1 MKKMKHVQLMIKPA
15 SSNCNLR
22 CSYCFYED
30 ECKNREIHS
39 YGFMKEE
46 VLEAVV
52 KKALEAAEISC
63 TFGFQG
69 GEPTLAGLDFFRK
82 FISYTQQYKKLETK
96 VSFCLQTNGTLLNEE
111 WVAFLK
117 EHHFLVGIS
126 LDGTKDI
133 HDKNRRDG
141 NGKETFQR
149 ILKNA
154 KMLMKNGVDVNI
166 LCVLTKQ
173 SAKKITSIYTYL
185 KKEGFYYHQYIP
197 CLDPL
202 GEERGQHPWSLTPD
216 VYERALKDLF
226 DLWFEDIR
234 KGTMVS
240 VREFDNWMSILKGYA
255 PESCAQTGRCSMQ
268 NIVEA
273 NGDLFPCDFYVLDEH
288 RIANIQDKDFQLFEG
303 IPMEKSFFKEGM
315 KRGTGCKECKWYPL
329 CRGGCKRDYTEAGR
343 NYFCSAY
350 QGFFTYAIERMEWI
364 VRYMM

>member
-1 MKKMKHVQLMIKPA
+1 MKHVQLMIKPA

-52 KKALEAAEISC
+52 KKALEAAEVSC
-63 TFGFQG
+63 TCGFKG
-69 GEPTLAGLDFFRK
+69 GEPPPAGLDFFRK
-82 FISYTQQYKKLETK
+82 FISYTKQYKKPETK
-96 VSFCLQTNGTLLNEE
+96 VSFCLQTNGTLLDEE

-141 NGKETFQR
+141 SGKETFQR

-185 KKEGFYYHQYIP
+185 KKEGFYYQQYIP

-240 VREFDNWMSILKGYA
+240 VREFDNWVSVLKGYA

-273 NGDLFPCDFYVLDEH
+273 NGDVFPCDFYVLDEH
-288 RIANIQDKDFQLFEG
+288 RIAIIEDKDFQ
-303 IPMEKSFFKEGM
+303 FF
-315 KRGTGCKECKWYPL
+315 
-329 CRGGCKRDYTEAGR
+329 
-343 NYFCSAY
+343 
-350 QGFFTYAIERMEWI
+350 
-364 VRYMM
+364 